1 MGSVLSFRAN
11 AFHNH
16 SRVKM
21 ILVSHLDRVTMVVV
35 INKRTRLACSEN
47 YYSHFMDLVF
57 KEICVEDVPYTLQMV
72 KGD

>member
-1 MGSVLSFRAN
+1 
-11 AFHNH
+11 
-16 SRVKM
+16 
-21 ILVSHLDRVTMVVV
+21 MVVV
-35 INKRTRLACSEN
+35 INKRTRLACSEY